1 MTLGTQQMVCKNN
14 NAKKK
19 NKKTILQSS
28 SAWEY
33 WEGEVGDR
41 QTGFEDK
48 RWLILSRIG
57 EN

>member
-19 NKKTILQSS
+19 KTILQSS
-28 SAWEY
+28 SAGEY

-41 QTGFEDK
+41 
-48 RWLILSRIG
+48 
-57 EN
+57 

>member
-14 NAKKK
+14 NAKK
-19 NKKTILQSS
+19 KKTILQSS

-41 QTGFEDK
+41 
-48 RWLILSRIG
+48 
-57 EN
+57 

>member
-41 QTGFEDK
+41 
-48 RWLILSRIG
+48 
-57 EN
+57 